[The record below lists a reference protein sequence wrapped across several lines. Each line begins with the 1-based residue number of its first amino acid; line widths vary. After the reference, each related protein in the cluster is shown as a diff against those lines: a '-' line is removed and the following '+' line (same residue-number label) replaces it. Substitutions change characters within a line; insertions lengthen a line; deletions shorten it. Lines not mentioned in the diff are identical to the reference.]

1 MKARVLPTVSVARFY
16 PITKGVSKQLLP
28 IYDKP
33 IVYEPIS
40 GMSRSSVSSD
50 YNLCVKECKTAAWI
64 VQAYENVP
72 LKTHDKT
79 FLRDVP
85 ESMYKRHRDEMPPH
99 FARRAEHFYGEH
111 MRVYSSF
118 VTWLMALVGTTR
130 ILFGERE
137 PKRMSVVN

>member
-1 MKARVLPTVSVARFY
+1 MEGLFLAGSSGTRFY
-16 PITKGVSKQLLP
+16 PITTGVSKQLLP

-33 IVYEPIS
+33 IVYDPIS
-40 GMSRSSVSSD
+40 GMSRSFVSSE

-64 VQAYENVP
+64 VQAYENVL
-72 LKTHDKT
+72 LKTHEKT
-79 FLRDVP
+79 FLHDVP

-99 FARRAEHFYGEH
+99 FARRAEHFYGKH

-118 VTWLMALVGTTR
+118 VTWLMALVGATR
-130 ILFGERE
+130 ILVSERE